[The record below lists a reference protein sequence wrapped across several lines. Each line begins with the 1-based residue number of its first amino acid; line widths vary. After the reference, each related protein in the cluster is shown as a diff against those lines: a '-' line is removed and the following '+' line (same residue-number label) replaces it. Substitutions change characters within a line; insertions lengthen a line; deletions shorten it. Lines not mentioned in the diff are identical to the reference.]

1 MLRGPRDQGKDQGD
15 VWGSQEGTRGC
26 SGVLGGDQGRGL
38 GVWGCSGGKS
48 GMFWGPRNA
57 EGALGTVWG
66 PGDTLGS
73 WGLGVGGSGDAEEGT
88 WGCRE
93 GGNWGYFGVPG
104 RQEGTGVVGDT
115 GDTGPGLSPT
125 LVLHQHLL
133 HRHRHHTPDPSRCR
147 HRDPRGPPPCRKPGC
162 RVPTPKTLGSPH
174 TLGSPQGS
182 FSPPPPPPAKDPA
195 CGDEGGTTLGVHQG
209 EGMNWG
215 RIRPG
220 EGEGAGLGLNRV
232 SGCRWGLRCAAAP
245 LHPGPGDGDARVPP
259 TPPWA
264 TSPSVA
270 RWWPLSPST
279 RRPTH
284 GWRR

>member
-1 MLRGPRDQGKDQGD
+1 MQRRGP
-15 VWGSQEGTRGC
+15 
-26 SGVLGGDQGRGL
+26 GGAGRGETGDIL
-38 GVWGCSGGKS
+38 GSRGGRRGPGWWGTQDLDCLRRWSSISTSSTVTDITPRIRPVVVTVTHVGPRRAANPAAGSLPPKP
-48 GMFWGPRNA
+48 WGP
-57 EGALGTVWG
+57 
-66 PGDTLGS
+66 
-73 WGLGVGGSGDAEEGT
+73 
-88 WGCRE
+88 
-93 GGNWGYFGVPG
+93 
-104 RQEGTGVVGDT
+104 
-115 GDTGPGLSPT
+115 
-125 LVLHQHLL
+125 
-133 HRHRHHTPDPSRCR
+133 
-147 HRDPRGPPPCRKPGC
+147 
-162 RVPTPKTLGSPH
+162 PTPWD
-174 TLGSPQGS
+174 
-182 FSPPPPPPAKDPA
+182 PPRAHFLPPPPAKDPA
-195 CGDEGGTTLGVHQG
+195 CGDGGGTTLGVPQG

-215 RIRPG
+215 RIQPG